1 MKISLRV
8 MMVLKAW
15 LLQKLSTIWIHLTRM
30 KILTMACCGIWNI
43 PLSKKDDCI
52 ITLPCF
58 HLWILDPRV
67 LLMTETRF
75 FSLEA
80 RSKLTEGRSLN
91 MNIFFITI
99 TSHYKHTTN
108 NTLRRSCIR
117 GCPGV
122 ITTDLV
128 SRCLFNISGGRVNS
142 VSWSFFL
149 FSLSLSTPIRTCKW
163 CLTMLRYT
171 VRRRCLVCH
180 VIPW

>member
-1 MKISLRV
+1 
-8 MMVLKAW
+8 MMALKAW

-43 PLSKKDDCI
+43 PLSKKDW
-52 ITLPCF
+52 LYYNYSL

-99 TSHYKHTTN
+99 TAHYKHTTN

-142 VSWSFFL
+142 SVGLSSFSPFPFPLPSGHVSDVWQFWVIQFVGGAY
-149 FSLSLSTPIRTCKW
+149 C
-163 CLTMLRYT
+163 
-171 VRRRCLVCH
+171 